1 MTSDYVNQNKTFSV
15 RISYNNVLMIGQYSE
30 EIDLDGDSELE
41 EIRALRDMCNVVLKE
56 ANI

>member
-1 MTSDYVNQNKTFSV
+1 MTSNYVNQNKTFSV

-56 ANI
+56 ANT